1 MVFPCDF
8 RVFPCYP
15 REDRVAKVWDRSRC
29 VSVARGWGRYR
40 GNSMSVVFEPLRPEI
55 QEARDRGTHDFV
67 GALRATISLRG
78 MRSSILQ
85 IVSSEERASR
95 AERHSQPARERN
107 G

>member
-15 REDRVAKVWDRSRC
+15 REDRVAKVWNWSRC
-29 VSVARGWGRYR
+29 VSVAREWGRCC
-40 GNSMSVVFEPLRPEI
+40 GNSVSVVFEPLHPGI

-67 GALRATISLRG
+67 GALRATVSLRG
-78 MRSSILQ
+78 VRSSILQ
-85 IVSSEERASR
+85 IVSSEECASR